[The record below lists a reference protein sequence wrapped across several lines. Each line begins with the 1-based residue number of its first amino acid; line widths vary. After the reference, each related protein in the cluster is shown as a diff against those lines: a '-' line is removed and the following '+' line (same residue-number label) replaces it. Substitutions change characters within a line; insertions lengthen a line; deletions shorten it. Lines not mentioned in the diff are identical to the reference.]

1 MIQSFYFFFNASL
14 GIIYSFLPVYLKSL
28 GYSGTEVANIMA
40 IDPIIGMLG
49 VSILWGWISDKTQ
62 RPATMLKILAFGTA
76 LSFIPILTGQYWLI
90 LIGYIIFG
98 LSCNPIGGLADSLAL
113 KKAKEKGSDFGKIR
127 VWASIGWLGATLL
140 IGFVLA
146 IKGSGAAINNFN
158 DFIGIFKTV
167 FEGKNINWGD
177 SVVIYI
183 IIGGFALTFLTALGF
198 KEQKIEKKSATGAKF
213 SDLKLIFKNRYFMI
227 FLLAV
232 VAHIICLRTFYF
244 LFGIHVQSLNM
255 SPTVLSIAFAV
266 GTLAEIVAFYFF
278 GRLKKIFSLEVLIAI
293 AAGLSVVRW
302 ILMANTTSVSVLI
315 AAQLLHA
322 ATSGIF
328 LAAAANLIESAA
340 EKKLLVSYQQVYY
353 YIMAVSNFIGTYF
366 SAMTFDY
373 YQSAVP
379 VFYVVSGLEVITMV
393 VIILAQVYRKK
404 NPKLQT
410 EIV

>member
-1 MIQSFYFFFNASL
+1 MLQAFYLFFNASL

-28 GYSGTEVANIMA
+28 GYTGTQVANIMA

-49 VSILWGWISDKTQ
+49 VSIIWGWISDKTQ
-62 RPATMLKILAFGTA
+62 RPATMLKILALGTA

-90 LIGYIIFG
+90 LVGYIIFG

-146 IKGSGAAINNFN
+146 FKGSGAVINTFS
-158 DFIGIFKTV
+158 DFVGIFKTV

-183 IIGGFALTFLTALGF
+183 IIGGFVLTFLTALGF
-198 KEQKIEKKSATGAKF
+198 KEQKIDKKSSNSAKF
-213 SDLKLIFKNRYFMI
+213 SDLKLIFQNKYFLI

-232 VAHIICLRTFYF
+232 IAHIICLRTFYF
-244 LFGIHVQSLNM
+244 LFGIHVQSLKM

-278 GRLKKIFSLEVLIAI
+278 GRLKKIFSLEILIAI
-293 AAGLSVVRW
+293 AAGLSIVRW

-315 AAQLLHA
+315 AAQVLHA

-366 SAMTFDY
+366 SAITFDY

-404 NPKLQT
+404 NIKLQT
-410 EIV
+410 EII

>member
-1 MIQSFYFFFNASL
+1 MIQAFYFFFNASL

-28 GYSGTEVANIMA
+28 GYSGTQVANIMA

-62 RPATMLKILAFGTA
+62 RPATMLKFLAFGTA
-76 LSFIPILTGQYWLI
+76 LSFIPILSGQYWLI
-90 LIGYIIFG
+90 FVGYIIFG
-98 LSCNPIGGLADSLAL
+98 LSCNPIGGLSDSLAL
-113 KKAKEKGSDFGKIR
+113 KKAKEKGIDFGKIR
-127 VWASIGWLGATLL
+127 VWASVGWLGATLL

-146 IKGSGAAINNFN
+146 IKGSGAVINSFN

-177 SVVIYI
+177 SIVIYI

-198 KEQKIEKKSATGAKF
+198 KEQKVDKKSDSAMKF
-213 SDLKLIFKNRYFMI
+213 SDLKLIFKNRYFLI
-227 FLLAV
+227 FLVAV
-232 VAHIICLRTFYF
+232 IAHIICLRTFYF
-244 LFGIHVQSLNM
+244 LFGIHVQGLKM

-266 GTLAEIVAFYFF
+266 GTLAEIGAFYFF
-278 GRLKKIFSLEVLIAI
+278 GKLKKIFSLEVLIAI
-293 AAGLSVVRW
+293 AAGLSVLRW
-302 ILMANTTSVSVLI
+302 VLMANTTSATVLI
-315 AAQLLHA
+315 FTQLLHA

-328 LAAAANLIESAA
+328 LAAAANLIESTA

-379 VFYVVSGLEVITMV
+379 VFYVVSGLEIITVV
-393 VIILAQVYRKK
+393 VIIIAQVYRKK

-410 EIV
+410 EII